1 MSLLVLHSVNPRI
14 TSQSTGLREKIRWVA
29 GYVLC
34 KKKICLEN
42 SALYASNCYCCF
54 FCFVALNGNS
64 SQQHEF
70 VGDTL
75 LPWYST
81 APESCYML
89 YSMCSR
95 HTHMYQVP
103 HMWDLLMCARLAWSH
118 AWKENPDRT
127 LVWTHVARQV
137 ERGGTSFMEFRS
149 HYSRCFVKS

>member
-1 MSLLVLHSVNPRI
+1 MTV
-14 TSQSTGLREKIRWVA
+14 GYFYWVA
-29 GYVLC
+29 APTTLAICCNFLTGIVDVTASTTLSEPQNH
-34 KKKICLEN
+34 KSKHRPRLRVVQKKICLEN

-75 LPWYST
+75 LPWCST

-95 HTHMYQVP
+95 HTHICTRCLTCETCWCV
-103 HMWDLLMCARLAWSH
+103 LAWLGAMH
-118 AWKENPDRT
+118 
-127 LVWTHVARQV
+127 
-137 ERGGTSFMEFRS
+137 ERKIRIGPWYEHMLPGR
-149 HYSRCFVKS
+149 

>member
-14 TSQSTGLREKIRWVA
+14 TSQSTGP

-75 LPWYST
+75 LPWCST
-81 APESCYML
+81 RELLHALL
-89 YSMCSR
+89 YVQQT

-103 HMWDLLMCARLAWSH
+103 HMWDLLMCARVAWSH